1 MIKRG
6 MLSVAA
12 AALVLAFCAFMGC
25 GGKKDD
31 NAGLP
36 LPHDSSENAKPIDS
50 GAGAPGAKG
59 GVKPPTASP
68 P

>member
-6 MLSVAA
+6 ILAVAA
-12 AALVLAFCAFMGC
+12 AALVVGLCSLTGC

-31 NAGLP
+31 NGGVP
-36 LPHDSSENAKPIDS
+36 LPHDQSESANGKTVNPTDQS
-50 GAGAPGAKG
+50 APGAKG
-59 GVKPPTASP
+59 GVKPPP